1 MSKLRTSIVAGTV
14 ILLAGMTA
22 STEARAQVFIGPSI
36 VGPRVVTRA
45 VVPTVPV
52 APVVRPLVTA
62 PVVTPVVRTY
72 SSYSAGYVAP
82 ASSVR
87 VYSSYRPAVVASPV
101 LATVPVVTPVVR
113 TSPVVVTTRVR
124 PSYVPFQPVRNAI
137 RWSRW

>member
-1 MSKLRTSIVAGTV
+1 MSKLRKSLVAGAV
-14 ILLAGMTA
+14 ILLAGIAA
-22 STEARAQVFIGPSI
+22 STEAQAQVLIGPSI

-45 VVPTVPV
+45 VVPAVPV
-52 APVVRPLVTA
+52 APVVRPLVA
-62 PVVTPVVRTY
+62 APVVRTY

-87 VYSSYRPAVVASPV
+87 VYSSYRPAVVAPPV
-101 LATVPVVTPVVR
+101 IAPVPVVTPVVR
-113 TSPVVVTTRVR
+113 SSPVVVTTRVR